1 MLAGVSPKLPALIL
15 TAVLGGC
22 SSGEDEA
29 QPKPVKGAPKQVAE
43 VIARLEKATAAGDLA
58 AVCALFTTE
67 TRTRAGGSNCAQS
80 LSLSLGGVRRPS
92 IRILSIK
99 IGSRRSSVRIEARAS
114 GQAPVQETIELL
126 REDGRYL
133 IDGLGP

>member
-1 MLAGVSPKLPALIL
+1 MLAGVSPKLPALIV

-58 AVCALFTTE
+58 AVCALFTRE
-67 TRTRAGGSNCAQS
+67 TRVRAGGSECAQS
-80 LSLSLGGVRRPS
+80 LSSRVGGVLRPS

-99 IGSRRSSVRIEARAS
+99 IGSTRSSVRIEAQAS
-114 GQAPVQETIELL
+114 GQAPVQETIELV